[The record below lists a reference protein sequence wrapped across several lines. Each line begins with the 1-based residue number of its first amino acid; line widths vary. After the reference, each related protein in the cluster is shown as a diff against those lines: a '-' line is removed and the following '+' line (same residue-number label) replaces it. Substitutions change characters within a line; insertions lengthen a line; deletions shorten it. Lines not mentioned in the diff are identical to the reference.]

1 MAQGQQERDTAE
13 IQLHSNLTTPYWV
26 PTACL
31 YCLSPVQ
38 NGLSKEPL
46 NFLSFL
52 FLLILVWCPF
62 RTCVWWWPKANRTE
76 ILYKFSFTQIW
87 SFKRQAWLVSSSL
100 FTHVILKNMNY
111 PFERHHGVMV
121 RRLYFGLRDAGLRP
135 GQVNVLCSLA
145 KHFTVTVPL
154 STREYKWIVANCQRG
169 AMKCWGVNLQW
180 SGIPSRRES

>member
-1 MAQGQQERDTAE
+1 MCLMMAQGQQERDTAE

-76 ILYKFSFTQIW
+76 ILHKFSFTQIW

-100 FTHVILKNMNY
+100 FKQEEDLVWYLVPCLISATCYLKKY
-111 PFERHHGVMV
+111 K
-121 RRLYFGLRDAGLRP
+121 L
-135 GQVNVLCSLA
+135 SLWE
-145 KHFTVTVPL
+145 TP
-154 STREYKWIVANCQRG
+154 WCNG
-169 AMKCWGVNLQW
+169 
-180 SGIPSRRES
+180 